1 MHLHGRRTGVVA
13 QLPDGM
19 VVLSVKPGQ
28 LANTARALRVRPHPA
43 WGVPRPADA
52 VVREGADAYVF
63 RVNGKLFERV
73 GVAVDHLDARV
84 AVIKNDG
91 TLTPGFDVVARNQAY
106 QLNLELKK
114 GQAGGGSGHAHG
126 HEH

>member
-43 WGVPRPADA
+43 WGVPRA
-52 VVREGADAYVF
+52 
-63 RVNGKLFERV
+63 
-73 GVAVDHLDARV
+73 
-84 AVIKNDG
+84 
-91 TLTPGFDVVARNQAY
+91 
-106 QLNLELKK
+106 
-114 GQAGGGSGHAHG
+114 GGSGAALYRARRLLAIG
-126 HEH
+126 SVC